1 MDHAILLG
9 KLKLYGVSS
18 QSLNWFQS
26 YLSDRKQQT
35 FIDGVQSDFCNIT
48 CGIPQGSILGPLLF
62 TIYIND
68 LPSCNLFSKPR
79 MYADDT
85 TLTTSAEDP
94 RVLEHKM
101 NYDMNLIQSWLSAN
115 KLTLNVKKTKYML
128 IGSQSKLSQINSD
141 FTVKVNN
148 TPLER
153 VIKHKSL
160 GVEIDESLNWR
171 PHIHTISKEISAGVA
186 ILRRVSHFIPFD
198 TGVNMYNALVMPYF
212 NYCGA
217 VWGNINKGLA
227 DKLQKLQ
234 NRAARILT
242 FSNYDVRSSVL
253 LDELGWERLEYVR
266 LKQLAVTMYKIHN
279 NLSPSYLRRIF
290 TSTSDVQ
297 SHNLRNSELNYYVLR
312 PRTESA
318 KGNLHYRGSVLS
330 NKIPSEVRKLPSLNV
345 FKTSF
350 HGKDFSNTP

>member
-1 MDHAILLG
+1 MALLAATNVPCASSFKEDLKTDPNNYRPISDLSVVSKLIERVVFNQLYEYLNNNKLLTESQSGFRPMFSTETALLEATNEWLWNIDNNLLNGVIFLDLKKAFDTMDHAILLG

-18 QSLNWFQS
+18 QSLNWFRS
-26 YLSDRKQQT
+26 YLSDRKQLT

-94 RVLEHKM
+94 CVLEHKM

-128 IGSQSKLSQINSD
+128 IGSQFKLSQINSD

-153 VIKHKSL
+153 VIGSFS
-160 GVEIDESLNWR
+160 IDDGNGSENVSFKMNSRFFNLC
-171 PHIHTISKEISAGVA
+171 
-186 ILRRVSHFIPFD
+186 RV
-198 TGVNMYNALVMPYF
+198 Y
-212 NYCGA
+212 
-217 VWGNINKGLA
+217 
-227 DKLQKLQ
+227 
-234 NRAARILT
+234 
-242 FSNYDVRSSVL
+242 SNLLKMASVGEFPRS
-253 LDELGWERLEYVR
+253 
-266 LKQLAVTMYKIHN
+266 
-279 NLSPSYLRRIF
+279 
-290 TSTSDVQ
+290 
-297 SHNLRNSELNYYVLR
+297 
-312 PRTESA
+312 
-318 KGNLHYRGSVLS
+318 
-330 NKIPSEVRKLPSLNV
+330 
-345 FKTSF
+345 
-350 HGKDFSNTP
+350 